1 MHRLHL
7 RRSGEV
13 MCKKTLILA
22 SIVILALSSMAF
34 PQAQPQ
40 KPPEGPTQKP
50 SVEPTQK
57 PPEEPLPVLAVPKN
71 YRYASRGRRDPFV
84 NPIPKPVTPP
94 GVAGRPPVAAPVCPQ
109 PQGLKGIMLSQTT
122 IAGVVTARDPA
133 MTIVIIG
140 APGGKTYFAR
150 VGDALCDA
158 VVKSIKLDT
167 VAFVLT
173 VPPVDPNAPREIE
186 RKVRPTP
193 GEQK

>member
-1 MHRLHL
+1 
-7 RRSGEV
+7 
-13 MCKKTLILA
+13 MCKKIFILIA
-22 SIVILALSSMAF
+22 IFILALSSMAF

-40 KPPEGPTQKP
+40 KPPE
-50 SVEPTQK
+50 EPPQK
-57 PPEEPLPVLAVPKN
+57 PPEEPLPVLAVPKD
-71 YRYASRGRRDPFV
+71 YRYTSRGRRDPFV

-94 GVAGRPPVAAPVCPQ
+94 AAAGRPPVAVTCPQ

-122 IAGVVTARDPA
+122 IAGVVTARDPS

-158 VVKSIKLDT
+158 VVKTIKLD
-167 VAFVLT
+167 AIRFALT

>member
-1 MHRLHL
+1 
-7 RRSGEV
+7 
-13 MCKKTLILA
+13 MCKKIFILIALF
-22 SIVILALSSMAF
+22 ILPLSSMAF

-40 KPPEGPTQKP
+40 KPPE
-50 SVEPTQK
+50 
-57 PPEEPLPVLAVPKN
+57 EPLPVLAVPKD

-84 NPIPKPVTPP
+84 NPIPKPVTSPA
-94 GVAGRPPVAAPVCPQ
+94 GAGRPPVAVPTCPQ
-109 PQGLKGIMLSQTT
+109 PQGLKGIMLSQAA
-122 IAGVVTARDPA
+122 IAGVVTARDPS

-158 VVKSIKLDT
+158 VVKTIKLD
-167 VAFVLT
+167 AIRFVLT
-173 VPPVDPNAPREIE
+173 VPPVDPSAPREIE

>member
-1 MHRLHL
+1 MSQRRSFTKRKQLHRLHL
-7 RRSGEV
+7 RQCGEV
-13 MCKKTLILA
+13 MCKKILILT

-40 KPPEGPTQKP
+40 KPSEA
-50 SVEPTQK
+50 PTQK

-71 YRYASRGRRDPFV
+71 YHYASRGRRDPFV

-94 GVAGRPPVAAPVCPQ
+94 GVAGRPPVAVPMCLQ

-122 IAGVVTARDPA
+122 IAGVVTARDPS

-140 APGGKTYFAR
+140 GPGGKTYFAR

-158 VVKSIKLDT
+158 VRS
-167 VAFVLT
+167 
-173 VPPVDPNAPREIE
+173 EE
-186 RKVRPTP
+186 RRVGKECRCR
-193 GEQK
+193 GWG